1 MIEFL
6 LDAQTGFLYA
16 YKDGVLVG
24 PVNAMGEEAP
34 ARPSTDLWREAHYN
48 G

>member
-6 LDAQTGFLYA
+6 RDPQTGFLYA

-24 PVNAMGEEAP
+24 PVSAMGEESP
-34 ARPSTDLWREAHYN
+34 ARPSVDLWREVHFNA
-48 G
+48 